1 MLRPDMLLALSLTG
15 TFVDTLLRTDFAVRR
30 HPSYTGAWPLP
41 WPDFHRL
48 EDTCF
53 LGTPYSKKA
62 RPERDELRSRYHPHS
77 AGAVRFNKRMA
88 PGGTSPQTAVCA
100 SG

>member
-15 TFVDTLLRTDFAVRR
+15 TSVDALLRTDFAVRR

-53 LGTPYSKKA
+53 LGTPYKE
-62 RPERDELRSRYHPHS
+62 RPGP
-77 AGAVRFNKRMA
+77 RMA
-88 PGGTSPQTAVCA
+88 RVFGCSAVTRVQA
-100 SG
+100 GSILQ

>member
-53 LGTPYSKKA
+53 LGTQYKK
-62 RPERDELRSRYHPHS
+62 
-77 AGAVRFNKRMA
+77 
-88 PGGTSPQTAVCA
+88 TADKGCRQFETCG
-100 SG
+100 SLSQNS